1 MKDLRIRIRIEGL
14 LSCEDEPRS
23 YLIIRDETSPDDV
36 SVFKGLVSFDIIE
49 EIMKVVE
56 KYDK

>member
-1 MKDLRIRIRIEGL
+1 MKDLRIRFRIEGL
-14 LSCEDEPRS
+14 LNCEDESRS
-23 YLIIRDETSPDDV
+23 YLIIRDETSLDDV
-36 SVFKGLVSFDIIE
+36 SVFKGQVCFEVIE